1 MSNAFNG
8 DIREQVGF
16 LIKRVQ
22 QAFRAKMEATL
33 AVNDLT
39 TSQYAALV
47 HLRDTP
53 SLSNAELA
61 RRSFVTPPTMIRIVQ
76 DLEKLEHITRT
87 DSVEHKRV
95 INISLTNK
103 GEKILNLCDS
113 KVALIQQQML
123 SGMSNEDVVNF
134 SHFLIQSAE
143 QLETNHNNAIIGS
156 NPLLSHLRNKKEA

>member
-22 QAFRAKMEATL
+22 QAFRAKMEASL
-33 AVNDLT
+33 AVNGLT

-47 HLRDTP
+47 HLRETP

-76 DLEKLEHITRT
+76 DLEKLGHLTRT

-95 INISLTNK
+95 INISLTDN

-123 SGMSNEDVVNF
+123 LGMSNADIVLF
-134 SHFLIQSAE
+134 SRFLIQSAE
-143 QLETNHNNAIIGS
+143 KLES
-156 NPLLSHLRNKKEA
+156 SECE

>member
-1 MSNAFNG
+1 MEKLAMSNAFNG

-22 QAFRAKMEATL
+22 QAFRAKMEASL
-33 AVNDLT
+33 AVNGLT

-47 HLRDTP
+47 HLRETP

-76 DLEKLEHITRT
+76 DLEKLGHLTRT

-95 INISLTNK
+95 INISLTDN

-123 SGMSNEDVVNF
+123 LGMSNADIVLF
-134 SHFLIQSAE
+134 SRFLIQSAE
-143 QLETNHNNAIIGS
+143 KLES
-156 NPLLSHLRNKKEA
+156 SECE

>member
-1 MSNAFNG
+1 MPNAFNG

-22 QAFRAKMEATL
+22 QAFRAKMEASL
-33 AVNDLT
+33 AVNGLT

-47 HLRDTP
+47 HLRETP

-76 DLEKLEHITRT
+76 DLEKLGHLTRT
-87 DSVEHKRV
+87 DSAEHKRV
-95 INISLTNK
+95 INISLTDK

-113 KVALIQQQML
+113 KVALIQKKML
-123 SGMSNEDVVNF
+123 LGMSNADIVLF
-134 SHFLIQSAE
+134 SRFLIQSAE
-143 QLETNHNNAIIGS
+143 KLESSECG
-156 NPLLSHLRNKKEA
+156 

>member
-1 MSNAFNG
+1 MPNAFNG
-8 DIREQVGF
+8 DIKEQLGF

-33 AVNDLT
+33 AVHDLT

-47 HLRDTP
+47 HLRETP
-53 SLSNAELA
+53 NLSNAELA

-76 DLEKLEHITRT
+76 DLEKSGHLSRT
-87 DSVEHKRV
+87 DSVEHKRIV
-95 INISLTNK
+95 NISLTDK

-123 SGMSNEDVVNF
+123 SGMSNADIVLF
-134 SHFLIQSAE
+134 SRFLIHSAE
-143 QLETNHNNAIIGS
+143 KLESSEFG
-156 NPLLSHLRNKKEA
+156 